1 MNVFE
6 VDYWIDVLHRDGL
19 TLDEQSRRALMNLF
33 SLTEQM
39 AAVGRDN
46 RREFWITA
54 KRGSAEEYRPY
65 YDEDASEE
73 ELAAA
78 MQEQYPEEEYWYK
91 VVTVHHTGCRRG
103 EYFGAFLNNR
113 CFLTINDP
121 NEDGNPLNAEELID
135 WLIQETKGVLEKLRN
150 GTYNAEV
157 QEKLPTDYKYGVI
170 SRKDYWNIYPEER
183 DAYRSAFTPQQI
195 EEFLLCKD
203 EFAEEYMPPHC
214 LLHITARDF
223 YEACAI
229 CYQAIGVEPKSHC
242 WFEDSDEEHQRYGGV
257 TPKELYYMFADGRDD
272 GMSKV
277 PLDDAAAFEEWLEQ
291 KGSYYEFNGH
301 HPWEILPSYSTE
313 DSGHLYIGKVSD
325 GYYFSLAG
333 SSKARSREII
343 RCFLALRAAGLPVK
357 LHEGDKMQ
365 ARLEETDMIGI
376 VPEGRTVRYIYSIM
390 EYNFLDAAH
399 LYDGDKPKLVAEKA
413 IWKPEIEC
421 KLL

>member
-6 VDYWIDVLHRDGL
+6 VDYWVSVLHRNSL
-19 TLDEQSRRALMNLF
+19 TLDEQSQCALMELF
-33 SLTEQM
+33 RLTDQI
-39 AAVGRDN
+39 APVGRDN

-73 ELAAA
+73 ELADA
-78 MQEQYPEEEYWYK
+78 MQEQYPLEEYWYK

-103 EYFGAFLNNR
+103 EYFGVFLNNR

-121 NEDGNPLNAEELID
+121 NEDGNPFNATELIA
-135 WLIQETKGVLEKLRN
+135 WLIRETKVVLEKLRN

-157 QEKLPTDYKYGVI
+157 QEKLPADYRYGVI

-183 DAYRSAFTPQQI
+183 EAYRSALTPQKI
-195 EEFLLCKD
+195 EEFLRCKD
-203 EFAEEYMPPHC
+203 EFVEDYMPSHC
-214 LLHITARDF
+214 LPHITVRDF
-223 YEACAI
+223 YEACMI
-229 CYQAIGVEPKSHC
+229 CYRAIGMELKSRC

-257 TPKELYYMFADGRDD
+257 TAKELYYMFADGRDD

-291 KGSYYEFNGH
+291 KGPYYEFNGH

-313 DSGHLYIGKVSD
+313 DSGHLYVGKTSD
-325 GYYFSLAG
+325 GYYFSLSG
-333 SSKARSREII
+333 SSQTRSREII
-343 RCFLALRAAGLPVK
+343 RCFLALRAAGLPVR
-357 LHEGDKMQ
+357 LHEGNKMQ

-376 VPEGRTVRYIYSIM
+376 APEGRTTRYIYSIM
-390 EYNFLDAAH
+390 EYSFLDAVH
-399 LYDGDKPKLVAEKA
+399 LYDGDKPEQVAEKA
-413 IWKPEIEC
+413 IWKPEMEC
-421 KLL
+421 RIL

>member
-19 TLDEQSRRALMNLF
+19 TLDEQSRCALMELF
-33 SLTEQM
+33 RLTDQM
-39 AAVGRDN
+39 ASVGRDN
-46 RREFWITA
+46 RREFWISA
-54 KRGSAEEYRPY
+54 KRGTPEEYRPY
-65 YDEDASEE
+65 YDEDATEE
-73 ELAAA
+73 ELVAA
-78 MQEQYPEEEYWYK
+78 MQEQYPQEEYWYK
-91 VVTVHHTGCRRG
+91 VVAVHHTDCQRG
-103 EYFGAFLNNR
+103 EYFGVFLNNR

-121 NEDGNPLNAEELID
+121 NEDGNPFNAKELIA

-157 QEKLPTDYKYGVI
+157 QKNLPADYKYGVI

-195 EEFLLCKD
+195 EEFLQCKE
-203 EFAEEYMPPHC
+203 EFAEDYMPPRC
-214 LLHITARDF
+214 LLHITAHDF

-229 CYQAIGVEPKSHC
+229 CYRAIEMEPKSRC
-242 WFEDSDEEHQRYGGV
+242 GLEDSDEEHQRYGGV

-291 KGSYYEFNGH
+291 KGLYYEFNGH

-313 DSGHLYIGKVSD
+313 NSGHRYMGKAPD

-333 SSKARSREII
+333 SSKVRSGEII
-343 RCFLALRAAGLPVK
+343 RCFLALRAAGLPVR
-357 LHEGDKMQ
+357 LHEGNEMQ

-376 VPEGRTVRYIYSIM
+376 VPEGRTTRYVYSIM
-390 EYNFLDAAH
+390 EYNFLDAVH
-399 LYDGDKPKLVAEKA
+399 LYDGDKPEQVAKKA
-413 IWKPEIEC
+413 IWQPEIEC